1 MVVNFEEDGAL
12 HSLFDIALLSIDPA
26 NMQIVLSERLSET
39 HYGELAGRRISLP
52 ANFPFHSKPGSLKPT
67 PDFGQTSRQLCRNR
81 WKKLAFLKS

>member
-39 HYGELAGRRISLP
+39 HYGELAGGPITVPENPHFTPSRE
-52 ANFPFHSKPGSLKPT
+52 ALKQHLIWSNLTMP
-67 PDFGQTSRQLCRNR
+67 
-81 WKKLAFLKS
+81 